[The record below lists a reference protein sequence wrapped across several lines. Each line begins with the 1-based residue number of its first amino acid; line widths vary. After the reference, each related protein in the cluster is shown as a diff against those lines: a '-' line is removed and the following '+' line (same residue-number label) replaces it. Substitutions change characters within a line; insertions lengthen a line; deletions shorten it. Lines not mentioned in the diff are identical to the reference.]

1 MFLHY
6 PSKLRRDLILDCA
19 KVNDHAQSIFLSIWT
34 QKEGENV
41 TRQFKTVEFEDRKTI
56 AAMYAAGAVAEEIAQ
71 KIGVSRSTVY
81 TELKRG
87 QDGVTLDKNFAPLQD
102 NRVHR
107 DHQNHRQQH
116 ENNGKPQLACLFHR
130 LTPGHFL
137 KKRLPMRG
145 KTLAQAPV

>member
-1 MFLHY
+1 MYGKVKIQNFTNYYYNRFLTREQV
-6 PSKLRRDLILDCA
+6 KFQDEWRDLILDCA

-87 QDGVTLDKNFAPLQD
+87 QDGVTLDKNFRPAYDP
-102 NRVHR
+102 
-107 DHQNHRQQH
+107 
-116 ENNGKPQLACLFHR
+116 A
-130 LTPGHFL
+130 
-137 KKRLPMRG
+137 
-145 KTLAQAPV
+145 LAQKRVQEALRRRGRKKGP

>member
-1 MFLHY
+1 MHW
-6 PSKLRRDLILDCA
+6 RDLILDCA

-87 QDGVTLDKNFAPLQD
+87 QDGVTLDKNFRPAYDP
-102 NRVHR
+102 
-107 DHQNHRQQH
+107 
-116 ENNGKPQLACLFHR
+116 A
-130 LTPGHFL
+130 
-137 KKRLPMRG
+137 
-145 KTLAQAPV
+145 LAQKRVQEALRRRGRKKGP